1 MTRRR
6 AAFVVLALLTA
17 VAAGC
22 EQEPRPVQPPEI
34 AYGEDVCDRCGM
46 IISEE
51 RHAAGLMVEGED
63 GRAYRLF
70 DDVAAVVLYDRDHPD
85 VRILGRWVRDYATR
99 EWLIAD
105 SASYVRGEEVQTP
118 MAFGIVATAPSRA
131 DSLAA
136 ELGGSVLTWS
146 ELQAMADTGGIQS
159 SPGRMG
165 EP

>member
-1 MTRRR
+1 MTRIG
-6 AAFVVLALLTA
+6 FVGLALLAA

-22 EQEPRPVQPPEI
+22 EEEPRPVEPPEI

-51 RHAAGLMVEGED
+51 RHAAGLMIEDED

-70 DDVAAVVLYDRDHPD
+70 DDVAAIVLYDQDHPD
-85 VRILGRWVRDYATR
+85 VRILGRWVKDHATR
-99 EWLIAD
+99 QWLIAD

-118 MAFGIVATAPSRA
+118 MAFGIVATVPSRA
-131 DSLAA
+131 DSLAR

-146 ELQAMADTGGIQS
+146 ELRAVADTGGIQS
-159 SPGRMG
+159 SPGRTG
-165 EP
+165 GP